1 MVNPQETDQQV
12 MMKRLWKS
20 DELIKQLKHIIKAQH
35 GKIEELRERL
45 EYQPTPIVATHMVAQ
60 DVTDLAR
67 VKDDNEELRRQV
79 YRTKAEMLKHK
90 NENETLRKANSRL
103 KRMLQQEEGTGSLPL
118 PSLSQR
124 EENDDSTGLL
134 DLGSSDAQCSA
145 ASAAL
150 VKNTSRA
157 GTAPAL
163 PSTAR
168 GAITALPSTA
178 RGAPKRPMTTGSA
191 GPTAGLA
198 PFSKLWRLSSLVPT
212 FWRDLDHPASVL
224 TALVEVAGRLF
235 EDGPS
240 TCITVYLLDNW
251 IRSASTAPGT
261 EPSLFY
267 LGAGR
272 STVQVFHT
280 DAARPEPPRF
290 GDMQAL
296 PMRTRNALAVTVQM
310 PISHRKLA
318 LVQVVSTEE
327 PGKKTKQFTPKE
339 LQDKVSPQ
347 QLPENQACFT
357 DSHLMYLQLV
367 CNVAGGVLHQLK
379 EIEGKHRLLEKMRS
393 CVDVSVAINQARTL
407 PDFEQRVK
415 HMLGN
420 FFSVSTVRVLFFD
433 DTTNELLISA
443 AQMKRTWVT
452 KLSLEKGVVGLCAK
466 RMAVVNVGN
475 ISHHPYIDA
484 ASDGLQ
490 RSGRPVSSEASMLV
504 GPLVVDNVEEPKL
517 VGVVQLL
524 ERRRHKAV
532 AGEKGRGDGH
542 GEEFSSEEQTLFA
555 QMLRVCAQAAW
566 RTFKVQELTAQLSG
580 SPATLESMLASTVQA

>member
-1 MVNPQETDQQV
+1 MFNPQETDQQV

-45 EYQPTPIVATHMVAQ
+45 EYQPTPIVATHMVAH
-60 DVTDLAR
+60 DVTNLAR

-79 YRTKAEMLKHK
+79 YRTKAEMLTHK
-90 NENETLRKANSRL
+90 QENETLRKANSRL

-124 EENDDSTGLL
+124 EENDESHNSPRSTGLL
-134 DLGSSDAQCSA
+134 GLGLSDTQCTA
-145 ASAAL
+145 ASTAL

-168 GAITALPSTA
+168 GA
-178 RGAPKRPMTTGSA
+178 PKRPMTSGSA

-198 PFSKLWRLSSLVPT
+198 PFSKLWRLSSLVPM

-240 TCITVYLLDNW
+240 NCISVYLLDNW
-251 IRSASTAPGT
+251 IRSASTAPGA

-272 STVQVFHT
+272 TTVQVFHT

-310 PISHRKLA
+310 PITHRRLA
-318 LVQVVSTEE
+318 MVQVVSTEE
-327 PGKKTKQFTPKE
+327 PGKKTRQTTPKV
-339 LQDKVSPQ
+339 LQDRVSTHEP
-347 QLPENQACFT
+347 PEDQACFT

-415 HMLGN
+415 HLLGN
-420 FFSVSTVRVLFFD
+420 FFSVSTVRVLFYD
-433 DTTNELLISA
+433 DTTNELLISS
-443 AQMKRTWVT
+443 AQTRRTGLA
-452 KLSLEKGVVGLCAK
+452 KLSIEKGVVGLCAK
-466 RMAVVNVGN
+466 RMAVVNVAN

-484 ASDGLQ
+484 AADGLQ

-532 AGEKGRGDGH
+532 AGERGRGDGH
-542 GEEFSSEEQTLFA
+542 GEEFTAEEQTLFA

-566 RTFKVQELTAQLSG
+566 RTFKVQELTAQMNG
-580 SPATLESMLASTVQA
+580 SPAGLVHMLAG